1 MGHNTTPATVDHDA
15 MRAELAGQAAAFIA
29 NPAGW
34 PAAMAAR
41 AMRLRSGHPAY
52 SPTNQTLIL
61 CQLWSRLSEPG
72 MTDDESFSLALA
84 AAAEET
90 APASVWKTRGYLPA
104 GPGLWIW
111 SKPFQVWTD
120 AAGKRVPPHTPDAT
134 ARTVF
139 RMERTYLARDVRD
152 TDGRTGVEAFTAPEL
167 PAGAARD
174 IFQRLATWAIGQG
187 WTVERSGRDMRESG
201 YTQHAGQRIVV
212 HGGLT
217 EWPAV
222 ETLAHELA
230 HAFLHGADDARPYAG
245 EHRGDM
251 EAEAESV
258 AFGFLHSFGQA
269 DLARGSARYAVEWT
283 GSPERVAI
291 AYERASHVLDALVA
305 VAMGQADVTVA
316 ESAKAAKLAAK
327 ADNKQLAAQLRD
339 AGLEPRGD
347 AWRRAKAGEP
357 IADIARDL
365 TAA

>member
-1 MGHNTTPATVDHDA
+1 MTRNTTPATVDHDA
-15 MRAELAGQAAAFIA
+15 RRAELTEQAAAFIA

-41 AMRLRSGHPAY
+41 AVRLRNGHPAY

-61 CQLWSRLSEPG
+61 CQLWSRLETPG
-72 MTDDESFSLALA
+72 MSNDESFSLALA

-90 APASVWKTRGYLPA
+90 APAGVWKTRGYLPA

-111 SKPFQVWTD
+111 SKPFQMWTD
-120 AAGKRVPPHTPDAT
+120 AAGKRVPPHTDGAT

-152 TDGRTGVEAFTAPEL
+152 ADGRSGLEAFTAPEL

-174 IFQRLATWAIGQG
+174 IFERLAEWAAGQG
-187 WTVERSGRDMRESG
+187 WTVDRSGRDMAESG
-201 YTQHAGQRIVV
+201 YTVHAGRRIVV

-217 EWPAV
+217 EWAAV
-222 ETLAHELA
+222 ETLTHELA
-230 HAFLHGADDARPYAG
+230 HAFLHGADDDRPYAG

-258 AFGFLHSFGQA
+258 AFGFLHAFGQG
-269 DLARGSARYAVEWT
+269 DLARGSARYAVEWART
-283 GSPERVAI
+283 PERVAV

-305 VAMGQADVTVA
+305 VAMGEADVTVR
-316 ESAKAAKLAAK
+316 ESAKAAKQAAK
-327 ADNKQLAAQLRD
+327 ADNKQLAAELRE

-365 TAA
+365 AA